1 MQHIRSPLEKKGI
14 GILALLKKG
23 GWGDLFVTSNQINQ
37 TVTILFR
44 RIKPNSFPLTLDL
57 IAKFLG
63 IPKSMIVR
71 AERWAY
77 VLFIHRRDKGGQ
89 FISYRK
95 LAMWIEAVV
104 NLIHKSTNLEDLWQI
119 GLWIKQECEKFE
131 YAKPVLEYLRSV
143 WAKHRDY
150 LRSLEEPGSTATE

>member
-1 MQHIRSPLEKKGI
+1 M
-14 GILALLKKG
+14 
-23 GWGDLFVTSNQINQ
+23 
-37 TVTILFR
+37 TILFR
-44 RIKPNSFPLTLDL
+44 RIKPCTFPITIDL

-71 AERWAY
+71 IERWAY
-77 VLFIHRRDKGGQ
+77 VLFVHRCDKGGQ

-95 LAMWIEAVV
+95 LAMWIEAIAS
-104 NLIHKSTNLEDLWQI
+104 LIQKSSTLDDLWQV

-131 YAKPVLEYLRSV
+131 YTKPVLEYLRSV

-150 LRSLEEPGSTATE
+150 LRDLQEPRLNT

>member
-1 MQHIRSPLEKKGI
+1 M
-14 GILALLKKG
+14 
-23 GWGDLFVTSNQINQ
+23 
-37 TVTILFR
+37 TILFR
-44 RIKPNSFPLTLDL
+44 RIQPCTFPITIDL

-71 AERWAY
+71 IERWAY
-77 VLFIHRRDKGGQ
+77 VLFVHRCDKGGQ

-95 LAMWIEAVV
+95 LAMWIEAIAS
-104 NLIHKSTNLEDLWQI
+104 LIQTCATLDDLWQV

-150 LRSLEEPGSTATE
+150 LRHLQEPELNT

>member
-1 MQHIRSPLEKKGI
+1 L
-14 GILALLKKG
+14 
-23 GWGDLFVTSNQINQ
+23 GDLFVTSNQNKAIMTN
-37 TVTILFR
+37 LFR
-44 RIKPNSFPLTLDL
+44 RIKPHSFPITLNL

-71 AERWAY
+71 IESWAY
-77 VLFIHRRDKGGQ
+77 VLFVHRCDKGGQ

-95 LAMWIEAVV
+95 LALWIEAVV
-104 NLIHKSTNLEDLWQI
+104 AIIHKSTNLEDLWQI

-131 YAKPVLEYLRSV
+131 YAKPVLEYLRSI

-150 LRSLEEPGSTATE
+150 LRGLEEAANTATE

>member
-1 MQHIRSPLEKKGI
+1 M
-14 GILALLKKG
+14 
-23 GWGDLFVTSNQINQ
+23 
-37 TVTILFR
+37 TILFR
-44 RIKPNSFPLTLDL
+44 RIKPCTFPITIDL

-71 AERWAY
+71 IERWAY
-77 VLFIHRRDKGGQ
+77 VLFVHRCDKGGQ

-95 LAMWIEAVV
+95 LAMWIEAIASIIQTCAT
-104 NLIHKSTNLEDLWQI
+104 LDDLWQV

-143 WAKHRDY
+143 WAKHRYY
-150 LRSLEEPGSTATE
+150 LRHLQEPRLNT

>member
-1 MQHIRSPLEKKGI
+1 M
-14 GILALLKKG
+14 
-23 GWGDLFVTSNQINQ
+23 
-37 TVTILFR
+37 TILFR
-44 RIKPNSFPLTLDL
+44 RIKPCTFPITIDL

-71 AERWAY
+71 IERWAY
-77 VLFIHRRDKGGQ
+77 VLFVHRCDKGGQ

-95 LAMWIEAVV
+95 LTMWIEAIASIIQTCVT
-104 NLIHKSTNLEDLWQI
+104 LDDLWQV

-150 LRSLEEPGSTATE
+150 LRDLQEPRLNT